1 MYSMRRKGKN
11 SVKQAGEQ
19 IKPDRSSGHEDLSP
33 QRDKVH
39 KFKLFTDEKYI
50 DFNNDSYFRSDYCS
64 GM

>member
-1 MYSMRRKGKN
+1 MYPMKTKRKN

-19 IKPDRSSGHEDLSP
+19 LKPDRSSGQTDLAP

-50 DFNNDSYFRSDYCS
+50 DFNNDSYFLSDCCS